1 MYKHNLFVQAQM
13 HVISYLRIILAKL
26 NKKRTVL
33 FHSIIL
39 IIVLLCLILFRNY
52 ISKSNEINYR
62 NYLFSKLNY
71 SSLYKKLN
79 PVIQGWGENG
89 KPIELTT
96 DEERKASK
104 KSFHKAA
111 FSVYIS
117 DRIR

>member
-1 MYKHNLFVQAQM
+1 M
-13 HVISYLRIILAKL
+13 HMISYLRIILAKL
-26 NKKRTVL
+26 YKKRTIL

-39 IIVLLCLILFRNY
+39 TTVLFGFILLRNY
-52 ISKSNEINYR
+52 FTAQSKPRIDR

-79 PVIQGWGENG
+79 PVIPGWGENG
-89 KPIELTT
+89 RPIELTT